1 MKLYKEIDSIEDY
14 EAWSGARDT
23 IKRLEELD
31 AVETLDAQ
39 LDDLFPDGCSET
51 ELNDFLWFETET
63 IAELVGHN
71 GDLFDDD
78 DEENKE
84 EEEEEED

>member
-14 EAWSGARDT
+14 EAWSGAVYT

-31 AVETLDAQ
+31 AQ
-39 LDDLFPDGCSET
+39 LDELFPEGCSET
-51 ELNDFLWFETET
+51 ELNDFLWFECDT
-63 IAELVGHN
+63 IAEMIGHS

-78 DEENKE
+78 DDETEAQ
-84 EEEEEED
+84 